1 MWTAN
6 IVSVK
11 GDLVFTRNEKNE
23 LKAAAIILIMDGL
36 PSAQYKLT
44 ATIQT
49 LDVLSMDQAEEQERG
64 WTIGVRS
71 SNYIVEH
78 DSRGSLHPRK
88 HVFEVLSNC
97 TVINKTWP
105 PGLSVLQ
112 PML

>member
-6 IVSVK
+6 IVSLR

-23 LKAAAIILIMDGL
+23 LKAAVIVLIMDGL

-44 ATIQT
+44 ATISGSP
-49 LDVLSMDQAEEQERG
+49 VDQAEEQDSG
-64 WTIGVRS
+64 WTIGTRS

-97 TVINKTWP
+97 TVFNKT
-105 PGLSVLQ
+105 
-112 PML
+112 